1 MSVLEAK
8 PFAPSDPWVKSLTE
22 KKPVDITTG
31 PLSRSSASDVR
42 MLQDLG
48 LVRVNRD
55 PQMTRVLI
63 EHLERIGVEIFLLDD
78 KTKWK
83 RLDLEKGETLPGG
96 DSHEFDVAVKP
107 DDLLLPV
114 GSFDSP
120 MQVVQRVNHSLP
132 PRLAAFMG
140 EVADYLVL
148 DLFSREKTGKSIFPA
163 PHKHVFTQ
171 SNSDS
176 SHFLTIARDRNP
188 NHLLITTVQN
198 GRLPDYVHVLPLIA
212 GNLGLEP
219 GLGTTPL
226 TPRR

>member
-1 MSVLEAK
+1 MPILEAK
-8 PFAPSDPWVKSLTE
+8 PFIPTDPWVKSLVE
-22 KKPVDITTG
+22 KRPVNIDTG
-31 PLSRSSASDVR
+31 PLSRSSAGDLR
-42 MLQDLG
+42 MLKELG
-48 LVRVNRD
+48 LTRIQRD

-63 EHLERIGVEIFLLDD
+63 EHLERLGVGIFLFSD
-78 KTKWK
+78 KAEWK
-83 RLDLEKGETLPGG
+83 RLELEKGETLPGG
-96 DSHEFDVAVKP
+96 NSHEFDVAIKP

-114 GSFDSP
+114 SSFDSP
-120 MQVVQRVNHSLP
+120 MQVVQRVNHGLP

-148 DLFSREKTGKSIFPA
+148 DLFSRNKTGHSIFPA

-176 SHFLTIARDRNP
+176 SHFLTIARGRNP

-219 GLGTTPL
+219 GLGTTPI